1 MSWTRHETVSS
12 HPASRKESL
21 VSSNTEDNAHSTT
34 AVDTRHTPSNATS
47 ASLSW
52 TAAHLTISPEALRLY
67 NASLANRE
75 TKPTSGN
82 SHILTQVNLN
92 SPSSRND
99 QNQSSRGFVPS
110 IGKLVQ
116 STEHTVLTRSEKLFE
131 NIAHDAQTAISEVKV
146 SAAHVLNRVQ
156 SIYQSASKVAQKDWN
171 GVTSKVEKIE
181 HNMVQG
187 VRGEV
192 NAVSSTTRTV
202 AHSVEKIASSVKSV
216 KSEVE
221 QGVHQLAAR
230 GETFLNAISEKS
242 QKEVSGIEKKAIQAY
257 HRVQMTVDRDATEA
271 KHVLGNLAKHPG
283 KTLEATAEVVG
294 GAAET
299 VAGAVGGTLSSETV
313 IGTALGVAAT
323 IDGVNNVRSGVLD
336 FKSLAEGKPEQVGTH
351 NGIQN
356 VLERN
361 FGYSGREG
369 YEIGSLFVGLTT
381 GAGEI
386 DLGEATS
393 RGVEGIQ
400 NLIQYKLSGELAYNV
415 DSYSYKYTVFN
426 DNNFVSDVT
435 KGVTEQNVNANVSKE
450 AYLRS
455 FLNGLNVTEVEVK
468 PAEEANEF
476 WVEKG
481 YTNPP
486 YKPGTKVVE
495 FTLERDATFVR
506 VFDDVHSFQ
515 AGGWLTRDSEIAGL
529 TPEEVKD
536 KLALHHV
543 PKFQTNVLIPAGTR
557 MRAGIANSISDWGS
571 GGGIQYDLMD
581 QRVGKFYNKQELK

>member
-21 VSSNTEDNAHSTT
+21 VSSNTEDKAHSTT

-52 TAAHLTISPEALRLY
+52 TAVHLTISPEALRLY

-75 TKPTSGN
+75 AQPKSGN
-82 SHILTQVNLN
+82 SHILTQINLN
-92 SPSSRND
+92 SPSSKND
-99 QNQSSRGFVPS
+99 QNQSSRGLVS
-110 IGKLVQ
+110 SLGKWVQ
-116 STEHTVLTRSEKLFE
+116 STENTVFTRGEQLFE
-131 NIAHDAQTAISEVKV
+131 NITRDAQTAISDVKV

-171 GVTSKVEKIE
+171 GVTGKVEKIE

-187 VRGEV
+187 VRDEV

-202 AHSVEKIASSVKSV
+202 AHSVEKIASSVKS
-216 KSEVE
+216 EVE

-230 GETFLNAISEKS
+230 GETLLNAISEKS
-242 QKEVSGIEKKAIQAY
+242 QKEFSGIEKKAIEAY

-313 IGTALGVAAT
+313 IGTALGAAAT

-351 NGIQN
+351 NGIEN

-369 YEIGSLFVGLTT
+369 YETVSLFVGLTA

-386 DLGEATS
+386 DLGEAAS
-393 RGVEGIQ
+393 RGIEGIQ
-400 NLIQYKLSGELAYNV
+400 NLIQYKSSGELAYNV
-415 DSYSYKYTVFN
+415 DSYGYKYTVFH

-435 KGVTEQNVNANVSKE
+435 KDVTQQDVNANESKE

-468 PAEEANEF
+468 SAEQANEF
-476 WVEKG
+476 WMEKG

-495 FTLERDATFVR
+495 FTLERDETFVR

-515 AGGWLTRDSEIAGL
+515 AGGWLTRDSEITGL

-571 GGGIQYDLMD
+571 GGGIQYDLMG